1 MHLRIFLSFLLL
13 FAFQSGFSQTYIKP
27 PALIEGFSEIA
38 TSAGTT
44 TLTKDS
50 QTNQFFTGTSTQTV
64 VLPSALT
71 IPLGRAFLIQNKST
85 GALTVNSNGGA
96 LLTTVEPDTQIRV
109 TVTNVGSAAG
119 IWNVSTSGGGLTGI
133 LGVDQGGTGLDATGA
148 ANGSLLIGNGTD
160 FDLTTLTGTTN
171 QVNVTNGA
179 GSITLSTPQDIHSGA
194 TPQFDDVQ
202 VLGTG
207 LGNRL
212 VGKTLAQLSSTGVIK
227 GLTISINADPAKFDI
242 AAGTYEIVDN
252 YTDPDAPVV
261 TPVTYAG
268 STANVT
274 TNLAT
279 ADATYILLDSA
290 GAITQQT
297 TYPTPSERRAKA
309 LVGRVTHQNRTSITF
324 ANTFPDIKNG
334 IVSQFYDLCDAM
346 APFKIGGLSLS
357 ANGAN
362 LSFNRSSGSVFFRA
376 NTWVSTPANP
386 HTSTYSAATAQAF
399 RKATQTTIVDVS
411 DVTVIDP
418 TNYDNAGTV
427 TAVPSSTNAT
437 IQRVYLY
444 KSGGVR
450 VFYGQT
456 WYPNFAQAVANL
468 NQDPFVVNPTVEQ
481 SAVLIGY
488 IIATKGA
495 TDLSNTTNTK
505 IISAA
510 RFDAGGAASSGGITT
525 LQQAYLNSVLPQI
538 VLNSTHGALTID
550 DAATPIGTL
559 VDIRNNA
566 GTTSYAKIDATG
578 LSATGFTG
586 TGTTGAVRVH
596 NLTTTQRNALTGAEG
611 MVVANTTTGQMNAY
625 LGGVWGEV
633 DREYIASDTSI
644 SNGGQIIPSLTH
656 SRQTW
661 RISGASTP
669 VTMNTIP
676 FGSTAPIDGAEINL
690 VGVDDSLAVTFV
702 TNDAAK
708 GLMGYGF
715 TLGRFQM
722 ATIKYIQAF
731 DRWVVKSVSN

>member
-1 MHLRIFLSFLLL
+1 MS
-13 FAFQSGFSQTYIKP
+13 SYIKG
-27 PALIEGFSEIA
+27 PALIEGFTETA
-38 TSAGTT
+38 TAAGTT

-50 QTNQFFTGTSTQTV
+50 ETNQFFTGATTQTV
-64 VLPSALT
+64 VLPDATTL
-71 IPLGRAFLIQNKST
+71 PLGRPFVIQNKST
-85 GALTVNSNGGA
+85 GNITVNANGGA
-96 LLTTVEPDTQIRV
+96 LVSTVKPMTQIRV
-109 TVTNVGSAAG
+109 TATSVGSAAG
-119 IWNVSTSGGGLTGI
+119 TWNVSSFGGAVSEI
-133 LGVDQGGTGLDATGA
+133 VPVEFGGTGLDATNA
-148 ANGSLLIGNGTD
+148 PNGSLLIGDGVD
-160 FDLTTLTGTTN
+160 FQLNTLTPTTN
-171 QVNVTNGA
+171 QTTVTNGA
-179 GSITLSTPQDIHSGA
+179 GTITVGTVQDIGPTSTPTFSDLTVA
-194 TPQFDDVQ
+194 
-202 VLGTG
+202 GTG

-227 GLTISINADPAKFDI
+227 GLTLSINADPAKFDI

-274 TNLAT
+274 TNLAA
-279 ADATYILLDSA
+279 ADATYILLGSA

-334 IVSQFYDLCDAM
+334 IVSQFYDLLDAM
-346 APFKIGGLSLS
+346 APFKIGGLTLS

-362 LSFNRSSGSVFFRA
+362 LSFNRSAGSVFFRA

-538 VLNSTHGALTID
+538 VLNSTQGAFTID
-550 DAATPIGTL
+550 DASTPIGTL
-559 VDIRNNA
+559 LEIRNNA
-566 GTTSYAKIDATG
+566 GTTSFAKVDASG
-578 LSATGFTG
+578 LHTTNFTG
-586 TGTTGAVRVH
+586 TGTAGAVRLH
-596 NLTTTQRNALTGAEG
+596 YLTTAQRNALTPAEG
-611 MVVANTTTGQMNAY
+611 MLIANSSTNQVNAY
-625 LGGVWGEV
+625 INGVWAEV
-633 DREYIASDTSI
+633 DREYIASDTGL
-644 SNGGQIIPSLTH
+644 SNGGTIGISLTH
-656 SRQTW
+656 RFQTF
-661 RISGASTP
+661 RVSGSSTP
-669 VTMNTIP
+669 VTLSGTP
-676 FGSTAPIDGAEINL
+676 FGSSAPLDGAQVTLI
-690 VGVDDSLAVTFV
+690 GVDDSLAVTFA
-702 TNDAAK
+702 TNDTVK
-708 GLMGYGF
+708 GLVGYSF
-715 TLGRFQM
+715 TLGRYQT
-722 ATIKYIQAF
+722 ATLKYNQAL
-731 DRWVVKSVSN
+731 DRWVIISTSN